1 MSRQAEDNR
10 CSVCTGTMT
19 PAEWDVAHGDEDAED
34 DEDQRCHAQCCTW
47 CHDPRVLDPDAT
59 MTARVSDNYEGVSE

>member
-1 MSRQAEDNR
+1 
-10 CSVCTGTMT
+10 MT